1 MSTATAEPTVAN
13 PATETPAKSSAPL
26 TLAEALDAAL
36 GTSGPAPLDKSFVA
50 PKEKAQPQAQP
61 VAPAAPTPEK
71 PVAEKTADT
80 KPETSTKTPNTIL
93 ERLDKLASGEK
104 PEAEAKA
111 QVETKAETKAELE
124 EALPETTSPAAQTA
138 FAKLTKELREAKAKL
153 KEFETKIANRTE
165 VVEDKG
171 GNVETDAQI
180 KEFQAKLEQ
189 FQKERDELEGE
200 LRVSKVEATRE
211 YKSTIGEPI
220 QKTTQAISDIAKAYD
235 VKAAP
240 ILEAANEQDG
250 AKRRL
255 LLKELTGEM
264 DPVDALAVRT
274 KVEELSALNAK
285 REEVLKNSKQ
295 ALEEIAKRE
304 EAAEKAERAN
314 YDAEAKKAFS
324 EVWNSFQEDMPL
336 LKKIEGNESWN
347 KTVDEIRNQAEKL
360 DAEPLDH
367 RQRAFL
373 TYQAVS
379 LPLVVQVFKDYI
391 NKSNS
396 EISSL
401 KNSLAEYRK
410 ATPGAGSGQPAPKS
424 QARDTSLSFLEA
436 LEKGL

>member
-1 MSTATAEPTVAN
+1 MSTATAEPTTTT
-13 PATETPAKSSAPL
+13 ATNTVSEQSAKPSAPL

-36 GTSGPAPLDKSFVA
+36 GTAGPAPLDKPFVKASEKVQA
-50 PKEKAQPQAQP
+50 PAQ
-61 VAPAAPTPEK
+61 PAAPAPVSSDK
-71 PVAEKTADT
+71 PVAEKTTEA
-80 KPETSTKTPNTIL
+80 KPDATSKTPSTIL
-93 ERLDKLASGEK
+93 DRLDKLASGGKTES
-104 PEAEAKA
+104 
-111 QVETKAETKAELE
+111 ETKAQAEPKAEVE
-124 EALPETTSPAAQTA
+124 EALPEATSPAAQTA

-171 GNVETDAQI
+171 GNVETDSQI

-200 LRVSKVEATRE
+200 LRISKVEATRE

-235 VKAAP
+235 VKVAP

-285 REEVLKNSKQ
+285 REEVVKNSKQ
-295 ALEEIAKRE
+295 ALEEIARRE

-336 LKKIEGNESWN
+336 LKKIDGNESWN